1 MRQYSIKPKKR
12 NRRLK
17 EPLRARLKR
26 SFLRITKV
34 ALATLA
40 IPAVSFCGWWAYRQA
55 VTTPYLAIHH
65 IEVKG
70 SRRVPKEEV
79 LRLSGIRQGQN
90 ILSFSAKD
98 AAGAIRENPWV
109 ENALIDRNL
118 PDSVTI
124 EVRERYPVA
133 IVKLDS
139 LYVMDINGVVF
150 KRLSRG
156 DSLDLPVITGLTKEG
171 IGTDR
176 KGLQGGVI
184 ELIRTLTERKG
195 FDITRVSEINV
206 DPVFGLSVY
215 TLEGGVRLT
224 FGTGGTGGI
233 GGAGSFEQQLRAF
246 ERVLKSR
253 NGVLDGVEAMDLTTP
268 GSVIVRFNTNIVREG
283 GEAHGKKG

>member
-17 EPLRARLKR
+17 EPLKARLKR

-34 ALATLA
+34 TLATLA
-40 IPAVSFCGWWAYRQA
+40 IPAVSYGGWWTYRQA
-55 VTTPYLAIHH
+55 VTTPYLAIHD

-79 LRLSGIRQGQN
+79 LRLSGIRPGQN

-98 AAGAIRENPWV
+98 AEGSIRANPWI
-109 ENALIDRNL
+109 EDALIDRGL
-118 PDSVTI
+118 PGSITI

-150 KRLSRG
+150 KRLARE
-156 DSLDLPVITGLTKEG
+156 DSLDLPVITGLTMEG
-171 IGTDR
+171 IGTDS
-176 KGLQGGVI
+176 KGLQEGVI

-224 FGTGGTGGI
+224 LGTGGTG
-233 GGAGSFEQQLRAF
+233 SFEQKLKAYERILR
-246 ERVLKSR
+246 SR

-268 GSVIVRFNTNIVREG
+268 GSVIVRFNTNIVQEG